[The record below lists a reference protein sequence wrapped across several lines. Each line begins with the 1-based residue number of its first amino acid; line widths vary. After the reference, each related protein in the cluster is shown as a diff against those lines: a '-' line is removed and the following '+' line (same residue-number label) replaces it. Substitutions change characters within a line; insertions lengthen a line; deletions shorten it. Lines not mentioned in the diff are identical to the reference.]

1 MSEKNDS
8 GEKEHEATQKRLDD
22 SRKQGEAA
30 RSNDLNSA
38 LSLSGLYLALVLF
51 GGSIVNAFGQFSQST
66 WGAAGTDA
74 AQLLSAAPQLL
85 GTQVA
90 SSLIPILPIFALP
103 IVGTAVAIVLQGSF
117 SVTLSNLAP
126 KFNRV
131 SPIESMKN
139 KFGPKGLLAFFKSLL
154 KATVFAV
161 LLGSLL
167 ANHAPEI
174 VGSMYQTVPGS
185 STLML
190 QLMLDFLGLVV
201 LISVVFGL
209 LDFFWQVFQHK
220 QKNKMSRKEIQDEA
234 KESDGDPHVKAQ
246 RRQKG
251 QEIAMNQ
258 MLLEIP
264 QADVILV
271 NPTHYA
277 VALKWDK
284 SKKTAPILVAKG
296 VDEVAAKIREI
307 AQNARI
313 PIQSDPPTTRLIYAT
328 VRLGDPIRPEHY
340 RAVAA
345 AIRFA
350 EAMRKRGPH
359 P

>member
-1 MSEKNDS
+1 MSENNDS

-38 LSLSGLYLALVLF
+38 LSLSGLYLGLVMF
-51 GGSIVNAFGQFSQST
+51 GASIVNTFGQFSQAT

-74 AQLLSAAPQLL
+74 VQLLSAAPRLL
-85 GTQVA
+85 GSLVA
-90 SSLIPILPIFALP
+90 SSLIPMLPLFVLPIA
-103 IVGTAVAIVLQGSF
+103 GTAVAIVLQGSF
-117 SVTLSNLAP
+117 SFTLSNLAP
-126 KFNRV
+126 KLNRV
-131 SPIESMKN
+131 SPFSSIKN
-139 KFGPKGLLAFFKSLL
+139 KFGPKGLLAFVKSLL
-154 KATVFAV
+154 KVTVVVV

-174 VGSMYQTVPGS
+174 VGSVYQTVPGS

-190 QLMLDFLGLVV
+190 QLLLDFLGLVV
-201 LISVVFGL
+201 MISVVFGL
-209 LDFFWQVFQHK
+209 VDFCWQVFQHK

-264 QADVILV
+264 KADVILV

-296 VDEVAAKIREI
+296 VDEVAARIRKI
-307 AQNARI
+307 AQNAQI

-350 EAMRKRGPH
+350 EAMRRRRPR
-359 P
+359 